1 MNYKITSRYVRPYGT
16 YGYRGVI
23 TENTNHS
30 HSKVIWEG
38 DVFDTEIEAL
48 NDAKAELQRMV
59 NLNTNSDTH

>member
-23 TENTNHS
+23 SENTNNS

-48 NDAKAELQRMV
+48 NDAKTELQRML